1 MQNVA
6 DVQNEGLVKLL
17 GKTVTLYCASYIY
30 TGILEGVNS
39 TTALLSKA
47 AIVYDTGSSAD
58 KEWKLI
64 EYFPGDGEWY
74 VQLSAIESF
83 GLYK

>member
-1 MQNVA
+1 MKNVVDMQT
-6 DVQNEGLVKLL
+6 DGLVKLL

-30 TGILEGVNS
+30 TGILEGVNGNS
-39 TTALLSKA
+39 VLLSKA
-47 AIVYDTGSSAD
+47 GIVYDTGSSAD

-64 EYFPGDGEWY
+64 EYFPGEGEWY
-74 VQLSAIESF
+74 VQLSAVESF